1 MTLPVDIQETVT
13 RELSTFMEALIDNYE
28 SQGHGPAT
36 LRSVREAMAGGMF
49 ERLAEEGR
57 VRLED
62 KPNLLLEVEAL
73 VESSGDDA
81 LAVRF
86 TRPRASE
93 DLSTVIETLLDSTD
107 DGSPPTLSTV
117 RDAMQQGL
125 LANLVGH
132 GQLDSEDE
140 QSLLDEIDAMVERH
154 GVGALA
160 EEFLR
165 FY

>member
-93 DLSTVIETLLDSTD
+93 DLSTPRIFYASDNP
-107 DGSPPTLSTV
+107 GSRPRLRQVS
-117 RDAMQQGL
+117 M
-125 LANLVGH
+125 LVPNTCFRRCA
-132 GQLDSEDE
+132 S
-140 QSLLDEIDAMVERH
+140 
-154 GVGALA
+154 
-160 EEFLR
+160 
-165 FY
+165 

>member
-1 MTLPVDIQETVT
+1 MTLPADIQETVT
-13 RELSTFMEALIDNYE
+13 RELSTVMQAVIDSYE
-28 SQGHGPAT
+28 TYGHEPAT
-36 LRSVREAMAGGMF
+36 LASVREAMAGGIV
-49 ERLAEEGR
+49 ERLAEENR

-62 KPNLLLEVEAL
+62 KSNLLLEVDSLIEG
-73 VESSGDDA
+73 SGGDA

-93 DLSTVIETLLDSTD
+93 DLSTVIEALLDSTD
-107 DGSPPTLSTV
+107 YGSPPTLSTV

-140 QSLLDEIDAMVERH
+140 QSLLDEIDAMIESH
-154 GVGALA
+154 GLGALA
-160 EEFLR
+160 EEFLH
-165 FY
+165 YY